1 MRPPALKKMSIQY
14 AVNLK
19 EEGRPYPHYWELCVG
34 SCHAATILRADVQA
48 QIRRAHREI
57 GFKYLRFHGLLDDDM
72 SVVIAPMMPFGK
84 PQISF
89 FNIDTLFDFLLDCG
103 MKPFV
108 ELGFMPEAYA
118 STDQTTFHYK
128 GYSSMPKND
137 ADWTE
142 LITLLTEHL
151 EERYGAAEVR
161 SWFFEV
167 WNEPNLRFFFDGTM
181 KDYFHLYELTAR
193 AIKGV
198 DEKLRVGGPATSNNM
213 WIPEFR
219 AFCETNHVPYDF
231 ITTHH
236 YPSDDPLSRA
246 GMNTEDAKGDGFGGE
261 MIEKFMAMSEEERA
275 EAMEKIMEVFG
286 GENHNPRDV
295 LYQSTKKVKEE
306 AGDYPVYYTEWNA
319 GHYDTSYAA
328 AGVLATLAYNE
339 GLVEGYSYWCIS
351 DIFEEMGLHGLPF
364 NNEFGLVNVYG
375 TRKPAY
381 RLFEELHKAGD
392 RRLTVEGFGA
402 SRTAEVLPLSDG
414 GTVTLF
420 VYNHDIEARDIKA
433 EEVEL
438 QLRGEV
444 KSLEIARID
453 SSACNPC
460 GCWEAQGKPVYPT
473 KAQLA
478 EIENAS
484 QLVWE
489 KIAVE
494 GAGNTLLISLEPES
508 VAIVKAV
515 LK

>member
-1 MRPPALKKMSIQY
+1 MAIQY
-14 AVNLK
+14 GVHLA

-34 SCHAATILRADVQA
+34 SCHAATILRADVQE

-72 SVVIAPMMPFGK
+72 SVVIPGGFIPGAPM
-84 PQISF
+84 QISF
-89 FNIDTLFDFLLDCG
+89 FNIDRIFDFLLDAG

-108 ELGFMPEAYA
+108 ELGFMPEPYA
-118 STDQTTFHYK
+118 STPQTTFHYK
-128 GYSSMPKND
+128 GFSSMPKKD
-137 ADWTE
+137 EDWSN
-142 LITLLTEHL
+142 LITLLIEHL

-193 AIKGV
+193 AIKKV
-198 DEKLRVGGPATSNNM
+198 DARVRVGGPATSNNM

-219 AFCETNHVPYDF
+219 AFCEGNGVPLDF

-246 GMNTEDAKGDGFGGE
+246 GMNTENEKGPGIEE
-261 MIEKFMAMSEEERA
+261 MSKLSSLSEEERKKL
-275 EAMEKIMEVFG
+275 MEMFLHK
-286 GENHNPRDV
+286 NNNPRDV
-295 LYQSTKKVKEE
+295 LYQTAKKVKEE

-319 GHYDTSYAA
+319 GHFDTSYAA
-328 AGVLATLAYNE
+328 AGVAATLAYNE

-375 TRKPAY
+375 VRKPVY
-381 RLFEELHKAGD
+381 RLFEELSAAGD
-392 RRLTVEGFGA
+392 RRLTVEHQGA

-420 VYNHDIEARDIKA
+420 VYNHDIEARDIK
-433 EEVEL
+433 EEQVEL
-438 QLRGEV
+438 QLHGAV
-444 KSLEIARID
+444 KSLRLAMID
-453 SSACNPC
+453 SKHTNPC
-460 GCWEAQGKPVYPT
+460 GCWEAQGKPAYPT
-473 KAQLA
+473 PAQLA
-478 EIENAS
+478 EIDSAS

-489 KIAVE
+489 TLPVSE
-494 GAGNTLLISLEPES
+494 GDLHTVSLNLEPES
-508 VAIVKAV
+508 VAIIKAV
-515 LK
+515 LA

>member
-1 MRPPALKKMSIQY
+1 MAIQY
-14 AVNLK
+14 GVHLA

-34 SCHAATILRADVQA
+34 SCHAATILRADVQEH
-48 QIRRAHREI
+48 IRRAHREI

-72 SVVIAPMMPFGK
+72 SVVIQGGFIPGSPM
-84 PQISF
+84 QISF
-89 FNIDTLFDFLLDCG
+89 FNIDRIFDFLLDTG

-108 ELGFMPEAYA
+108 ELGFMPEPYA
-118 STDQTTFHYK
+118 STPQTTFHYK
-128 GYSSMPKND
+128 GFSSMPKKD
-137 ADWTE
+137 EDWSN
-142 LITLLTEHL
+142 LITLLIEHL

-193 AIKGV
+193 AIKKV
-198 DEKLRVGGPATSNNM
+198 DARVRVGGPATSNNM

-219 AFCETNHVPYDF
+219 AFCEGNGVPLDF

-246 GMNTEDAKGDGFGGE
+246 GMNTENEKGPGIEE
-261 MIEKFMAMSEEERA
+261 MARLSSLSEEERKKL
-275 EAMEKIMEVFG
+275 MEMFLHT
-286 GENHNPRDV
+286 NNNPRDV
-295 LYQSTKKVKEE
+295 LYQTARKVKEE

-319 GHYDTSYAA
+319 GHFDTSYAA
-328 AGVLATLAYNE
+328 AGVAATLAYNE

-375 TRKPAY
+375 VRKPVY
-381 RLFEELHKAGD
+381 RLFELLHAAGD
-392 RRLTVEGFGA
+392 RRLTVENQGA

-433 EEVEL
+433 EQVEL
-438 QLRGEV
+438 RLYGAV
-444 KSLEIARID
+444 KSLRVARID
-453 SSACNPC
+453 SRHANPC

-473 KAQLA
+473 PAQLA
-478 EIENAS
+478 EMENAS

-489 KIAVE
+489 
-494 GAGNTLLISLEPES
+494 TLPVSGEDLHTVTLNLEPES
-508 VAIVKAV
+508 VAIVRAV
-515 LK
+515 RP

>member
-1 MRPPALKKMSIQY
+1 MAVQY
-14 AVNLK
+14 GINLK
-19 EEGRPYPHYWELCVG
+19 EEGRAYPHYWELCVG
-34 SCHAATILRADVQA
+34 SCHAATVLRADVQE

-72 SVVIAPMMPFGK
+72 SVVIQGMLPGAPS
-84 PQISF
+84 QISF
-89 FNIDTLFDFLLDCG
+89 FNIDRIFDFLLDTG

-118 STDQTTFHYK
+118 STPQTTFHYK
-128 GYSSMPKND
+128 GFSSMPKKD
-137 ADWTE
+137 EDWSN
-142 LITLLTEHL
+142 LITLLIAHL

-193 AIKGV
+193 AIKSV
-198 DEKLRVGGPATSNNM
+198 DRLVRVGGPATSNNM

-219 AFCETNHVPYDF
+219 AFCEGNGIPLDF

-246 GMNTEDAKGDGFGGE
+246 GMNTENEKGAGFAE
-261 MIEKFMAMSEEERA
+261 VPDLSAMSEEERA
-275 EAMEKIMEVFG
+275 KVLKTFEELFHR
-286 GENHNPRDV
+286 ENRNPRDV
-295 LYQSTKKVKEE
+295 LFQTARKVKEE

-328 AGVLATLAYNE
+328 AGVAATLAYNE
-339 GLVEGYSYWCIS
+339 GLVEGYSYWCVS

-375 TRKPAY
+375 TRKPVY
-381 RLFEELHKAGD
+381 RLFEQLHQAGD
-392 RRLTVEGFGA
+392 RRLSVENQGA

-414 GTVTLF
+414 NVVTLF
-420 VYNHDIEARDIKA
+420 VYNHDIEARDIRQ
-433 EEVEL
+433 EQVVL
-438 QLRGEV
+438 HLRG
-444 KSLEIARID
+444 KIQSLAAARID
-453 SSACNPC
+453 SGNTNPL
-460 GCWEAQGKPVYPT
+460 GCWEAQGKPDYPS

-478 EIENAS
+478 EMECAS
-484 QLVWE
+484 QLVW
-489 KIAVE
+489 KNVPF
-494 GAGNTLLISLEPES
+494 AGEENEISLDLEPES
-508 VAIVKAV
+508 VVIVKAV
-515 LK
+515 LA